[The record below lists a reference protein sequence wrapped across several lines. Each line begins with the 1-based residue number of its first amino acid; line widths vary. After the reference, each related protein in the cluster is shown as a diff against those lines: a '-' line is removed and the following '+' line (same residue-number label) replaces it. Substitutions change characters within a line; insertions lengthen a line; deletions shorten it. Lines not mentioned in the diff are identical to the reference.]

1 MSFKTLRPQLLKQ
14 MGPDMEP
21 SFKFHGMASAAASG
35 FLACLQSPS
44 DPRRLKSRLQQ
55 QIVERMEKAAS
66 RMSMRVAA

>member
-1 MSFKTLRPQLLKQ
+1 
-14 MGPDMEP
+14 MEP
-21 SFKFHGMASAAASG
+21 SFKFHGVASAAASG
-35 FLACLQSPS
+35 FLGLLAVPS